1 MTLSASAAVPN
12 LKALQKAAAAL
23 NDVPKATLAHT
34 AQKIC
39 GRCLLK
45 GDLVYSTVEAG
56 LAAGSGYVATCSFS
70 EELSSSLDIHEVL
83 SGAVAASKKAAE
95 HNAASAALSKLGIK
109 TNWST
114 DFAPTEMEGTY
125 FQVPPLLPQDPE
137 SQLAQL
143 LQEVGA
149 DEPEFNVNQVDGQWQ
164 GSVVLRFQ
172 GVVAQSMAEAKREAA
187 MVALEAMPLWSS
199 RHVHNTGGSKER
211 DAESFAVGAH
221 GRSATIVD
229 PEFDGTVDYKSLL
242 LRQLQTLFPKGVRT
256 LSEGTDLKY
265 TTHSCGLASAS
276 WLWCV
281 QFPCL
286 GEMSTCKPIWS
297 PVPLSEEIVPKKKS
311 LQLVAFTAL
320 RLLSTGT
327 RPILPPQV
335 YSVPRRV
342 KNSPCRVF
350 ALSKPR
356 GMVATMS
363 TDPSKGGGA
372 MAAWINS
379 ILPGLRLFTIGGLDK
394 NTSGLLLVTNDGQFA
409 KEVTAFRGCEKEYWC
424 GVDVA
429 RNVDA
434 DAADAVVQGTCAHL
448 LGGFEFDHPQKA
460 TKFVARAKEARQLL
474 PEEQASALSHAT
486 LDEGAGRQGVRLI
499 FCVTVDTGNCQVVK
513 RMMAA
518 AGMPAASQHLERI
531 GNLRLADLQLSQP
544 GIHVELSSEDAE
556 LLRSS
561 CVAGQAAES
570 EASCASGQVAE

>member
-1 MTLSASAAVPN
+1 
-12 LKALQKAAAAL
+12 
-23 NDVPKATLAHT
+23 
-34 AQKIC
+34 
-39 GRCLLK
+39 
-45 GDLVYSTVEAG
+45 
-56 LAAGSGYVATCSFS
+56 
-70 EELSSSLDIHEVL
+70 
-83 SGAVAASKKAAE
+83 
-95 HNAASAALSKLGIK
+95 
-109 TNWST
+109 
-114 DFAPTEMEGTY
+114 
-125 FQVPPLLPQDPE
+125 
-137 SQLAQL
+137 
-143 LQEVGA
+143 
-149 DEPEFNVNQVDGQWQ
+149 
-164 GSVVLRFQ
+164 
-172 GVVAQSMAEAKREAA
+172 MAEAKREAA
-187 MVALEAMPLWSS
+187 TAALEAMPLWTS
-199 RHVHNTGGSKER
+199 RHVHNTGGSKEQ
-211 DAESFAVGAH
+211 DAESFAVGAL
-221 GRSATIVD
+221 GGSATTVD
-229 PEFDGTVDYKSLL
+229 QEFDGTVDYKSLL

-276 WLWCV
+276 WLGCV

-286 GEMSTCKPIWS
+286 FGQSNPIWS
-297 PVPLSEEIVPKKKS
+297 PEPLSKEIVSKKKS

-327 RPILPPQV
+327 RPILPPRV
-335 YSVPRRV
+335 YSEPRRV

-356 GMVATMS
+356 GMVASMS

-409 KEVTAFRGCEKEYWC
+409 KEVRAFRGCEREYWC

-429 RNVDA
+429 QNVDA
-434 DAADAVVQGTCAHL
+434 DVLVQGTCAHL
-448 LGGFEFDHPQKA
+448 LGSFEFDHPQKA

-486 LDEGAGRQGVRLI
+486 HDEGAGRQGVRLS
-499 FCVTVDTGNCQVVK
+499 FCVTVDTGSCQVVK

-518 AGMPAASQHLERI
+518 AGMPVATQHLERI

-561 CVAGQAAES
+561 CVGEQVAES